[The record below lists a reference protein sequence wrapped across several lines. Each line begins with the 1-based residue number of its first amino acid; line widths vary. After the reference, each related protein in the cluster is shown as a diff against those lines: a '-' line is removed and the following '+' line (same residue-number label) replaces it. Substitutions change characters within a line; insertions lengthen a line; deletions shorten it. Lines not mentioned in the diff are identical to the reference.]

1 MALIKQNFSLIA
13 GANTLALALAVPAG
27 LMSPMACTLI
37 SNGSG
42 LLATLNAMRPLLASR
57 K

>member
-1 MALIKQNFSLIA
+1 
-13 GANTLALALAVPAG
+13 
-27 LMSPMACTLI
+27 MACTLI

-57 K
+57 SVGT